1 MILYDSNMA
10 EEITKPLP
18 IFFSVYWPIFSPSIE
33 KAKSM
38 CYNI

>member
-18 IFFSVYWPIFSPSIE
+18 IFSPSIE